1 MALNLNHCHS
11 GSTLFWTGEISVSSS
26 VKTDTKQRKQPHIND
41 LIMKMNLI
49 VGQQYDRLFI
59 TL

>member
-1 MALNLNHCHS
+1 MIVTAEVLYFGQERSPSPVL
-11 GSTLFWTGEISVSSS
+11 L
-26 VKTDTKQRKQPHIND
+26 KQTQNNENQPHIND